1 MLVLN
6 TGHFHF
12 QIWFYTND
20 IFRNAGIPEPYIQY
34 TTVGTGAVEVI
45 SGMLGVSF
53 TFKVTMMMSV
63 DSLPGIS
70 VVMKI
75 LCGQRSKDLVVSIL
89 VHYPVTFSCLIDHE
103 WNKPIMGVKRHQVN
117 AVLVSFT
124 VLYNRASGQKAPH
137 DWWLLLYGT
146 LLFWDYNNCPVPGIV
161 SLDTPLLLAHL
172 FLKDEMVSESEL
184 KKK

>member
-1 MLVLN
+1 MCVFRFKMLVLN

-75 LCGQRSKDLVVSIL
+75 LCDQRSKDLVVSIL

-103 WNKPIMGVKRHQVN
+103 
-117 AVLVSFT
+117 
-124 VLYNRASGQKAPH
+124 
-137 DWWLLLYGT
+137 
-146 LLFWDYNNCPVPGIV
+146 
-161 SLDTPLLLAHL
+161 
-172 FLKDEMVSESEL
+172 
-184 KKK
+184 